1 MTYPEK
7 LEKIVAK
14 KYAFPALLFSAAL
27 IVAII
32 EIFAVSFGIYKSF
45 ISASRIVLMIICLC
59 FLILFAIMH
68 KNVNFYDV
76 TATAILLFAVI
87 ADFYMFRTNDMLVSV
102 PDKLLHEIDIF
113 PGGLVRYR
121 CVLISSDP
129 SYAKFLDYQ
138 YSFTFL
144 GLMEGLFLI
153 YFAVCSVIES
163 RHPER
168 SATIDK
174 VNRRVFITVL
184 VVAAIAAITLLL
196 LNHLYFAPLR
206 AEKYLPMVPPEY

>member
-87 ADFYMFRTNDMLVSV
+87 ADFYLFRTNDMLVSV

-153 YFAVCSVIES
+153 YFAV
-163 RHPER
+163 
-168 SATIDK
+168 
-174 VNRRVFITVL
+174 
-184 VVAAIAAITLLL
+184 
-196 LNHLYFAPLR
+196 
-206 AEKYLPMVPPEY
+206 

>member
-87 ADFYMFRTNDMLVSV
+87 ADFYLFRTNDMLVSM

-153 YFAVCSVIES
+153 YFAACSVIES